1 MVLLTG
7 PRQVEKSTLARR
19 AAQTALR
26 NRITL
31 AGRPAA
37 ASATI
42 SRHFNLDGRDDVCSH
57 FRRPQGWLQNYRSP
71 DWTVMD
77 EVQRFPDL
85 LIAIKRE
92 VYLDRRPNRY

>member
-1 MVLLTG
+1 MYDRKIAAILEQASEDTPVVLLTG

-42 SRHFNLDGRDDVCSH
+42 SRHFNLDDATTFAAISEDPRAGYRTIDRQTGR
-57 FRRPQGWLQNYRSP
+57 
-71 DWTVMD
+71 
-77 EVQRFPDL
+77 
-85 LIAIKRE
+85 
-92 VYLDRRPNRY
+92 